1 MQTGRPG
8 RLEVVA
14 LAGMPLIRP
23 GDDLAGLILAALERT
38 GLALE
43 QGDVLVIAQKA
54 VSKAEGR
61 YVDLRDVTPSPQAR
75 ELASATAKDPRVVE
89 LILGESAEI
98 LRHRPGVI
106 VVAHRLGYVLANA
119 GIDASNVEP
128 EGEADRVLLLPA
140 DPDASCE
147 RLRAEFARRT
157 GKEVG
162 VIVNDSLGRAWRLG
176 IVGTALGCA
185 GLPAAIDL
193 RGKPDLFGRPLQST
207 QTAPADEL
215 AAAASLL
222 QGQADEGV
230 PVVLVRGFERR
241 GPDGSGRSLVRPRE
255 EDLFR

>member
-1 MQTGRPG
+1 MEKRKAG
-8 RLEVVA
+8 RLEVVV
-14 LAGMPLIRP
+14 LAGIPLIRP
-23 GDDLAGLILAALERT
+23 GDDLAGLILAALEAM
-38 GLALE
+38 GLALAD
-43 QGDVLVIAQKA
+43 GDVLVIAQKA

-61 YVDLRDVTPSPQAR
+61 YVDLRDVQPSARAR
-75 ELASATAKDPRVVE
+75 ELAAATAKDARVVE
-89 LILGESAEI
+89 LILAESAEI

-128 EGEADRVLLLPA
+128 EGEADRVLLLPE

-147 RLRAEFARRT
+147 RLRAEFARRA

-162 VIVNDSLGRAWRLG
+162 VVVNDSLGRAWRLG

-185 GLPAAIDL
+185 GLPALIDL
-193 RGKPDLFGRPLQST
+193 RGRPDLFGRPLQST

-222 QGQADEGV
+222 QGQADEGT
-230 PVVLVRGFERR
+230 PVVLIRGFERPGPPSPGR
-241 GPDGSGRSLVRPRE
+241 GLVRPRE

>member
-1 MQTGRPG
+1 MKTGKPG

-14 LAGMPLIRP
+14 LAGVPLIRP
-23 GDDLAGLILAALERT
+23 GDDLAGVILDALAAT
-38 GLALE
+38 GLSLE
-43 QGDVLVIAQKA
+43 AGDVVVIAQKA
-54 VSKAEGR
+54 VSKAEDR
-61 YVDLRDVTPSPQAR
+61 YIDLRTVEPSARAR
-75 ELASATAKDPRVVE
+75 ELAEATAKDPRVVE
-89 LILGESAEI
+89 LILGEAAEI

-128 EGEADRVLLLPA
+128 EGEADRVLLLPK

-157 GKEVG
+157 GKDVG

-185 GLPAAIDL
+185 GLPAVMDL
-193 RGKPDLFGRPLQST
+193 RGRPDLFGRPLQST

-222 QGQADEGV
+222 QGQADEGT
-230 PVVLVRGFERR
+230 PVVLIRGFERP
-241 GPDGSGRSLVRPRE
+241 GPPSSGRELVRPRG